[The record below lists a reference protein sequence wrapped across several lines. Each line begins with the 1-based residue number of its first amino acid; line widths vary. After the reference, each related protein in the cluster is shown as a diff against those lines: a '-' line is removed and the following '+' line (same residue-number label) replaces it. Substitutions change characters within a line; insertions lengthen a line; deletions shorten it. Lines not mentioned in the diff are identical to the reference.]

1 MHTAA
6 ERGRA
11 AEAASFD
18 GTSRQDGDRAIV
30 GAKRGRK
37 SSGRDDLFTERD
49 SRRIRPRTG
58 GMNDENY
65 THDGFY
71 ARWRLGG
78 ATLRAGR
85 RAAGGAGLRCRG
97 GGFQSKK
104 LARLSKVRVQ
114 VARRYRATLL
124 AV

>member
-1 MHTAA
+1 MMKITHMMGFTH
-6 ERGRA
+6 
-11 AEAASFD
+11 
-18 GTSRQDGDRAIV
+18 V
-30 GAKRGRK
+30 GG
-37 SSGRDDLFTERD
+37 
-49 SRRIRPRTG
+49 
-58 GMNDENY
+58 
-65 THDGFY
+65 
-71 ARWRLGG
+71 WR

-85 RAAGGAGLRCRG
+85 RAAEGAGPRCQG

>member
-1 MHTAA
+1 MKIILIHMMGFTH
-6 ERGRA
+6 
-11 AEAASFD
+11 
-18 GTSRQDGDRAIV
+18 V
-30 GAKRGRK
+30 GG
-37 SSGRDDLFTERD
+37 
-49 SRRIRPRTG
+49 
-58 GMNDENY
+58 
-65 THDGFY
+65 
-71 ARWRLGG
+71 WG

-85 RAAGGAGLRCRG
+85 RAAEGADPRCRG

>member
-1 MHTAA
+1 MMKITHMMGFTH
-6 ERGRA
+6 
-11 AEAASFD
+11 
-18 GTSRQDGDRAIV
+18 V
-30 GAKRGRK
+30 GG
-37 SSGRDDLFTERD
+37 
-49 SRRIRPRTG
+49 
-58 GMNDENY
+58 
-65 THDGFY
+65 
-71 ARWRLGG
+71 WG
-78 ATLRAGR
+78 ATLGAGR